1 MIWGGLA
8 KNNFNTTDSRK
19 KSINLSANLC
29 ESKKTKG
36 NFMNDNLSD
45 TSTFDTI
52 LDKLNTL
59 NLATRKKGTMFE
71 KLCTHLLR
79 EKDTAN
85 VYKEI
90 CLWSEWERN
99 DGNDKGIDIIIQTKN
114 DEFIAVQCK
123 FFTSK
128 KVDLSDLSTYFT
140 QLQSGVGNVKFSKGI
155 IITTNDL
162 GKNVLDTIKQI
173 QLTMPIDII
182 TLEDFKNSAINWE
195 VLSPKSLEL
204 PLYAKKQ
211 PLPHQKDALQSTKE
225 YFANP
230 ANTRGKLIMACGTGK
245 TYTSLKILEMLTPKD
260 SIVVF
265 LAPSIA
271 LVGQTFREYCQQK
284 SDDFVACIVCS
295 DEKSGKT
302 QDDDIDLLELPLT
315 PSTRP
320 SDIQKAYHLAKKDS
334 KRFIIFSTY
343 QSSIRLKE
351 TQNLGFL
358 DEIDLLICDEAHR
371 SVGAMYSGAQKDT
384 LNAFTL
390 CHSDENIKAKK
401 RVYMTATPKVYSTA
415 SKSKGIESGNEV
427 FSMDD
432 ESIFGDEIFVLNFSN
447 AIEKKLLTDYKVI
460 ILAIKQEGMAKVANN
475 AIAKLKSQ
483 NSNIDEKLIDLDF
496 VCKIIG
502 THKGLAKN
510 DLVTLNEN
518 GEIDN
523 DFLEEM
529 DKQVSTR
536 AINFCRNIKA
546 SKNITHSF
554 KTIIESY
561 DEELKKDSFKNLD
574 ISIDHIDGTMNAKMR
589 LEKLSELNQ
598 PKAHTCN
605 ILSNARCLSEGIDV
619 PALDSVV
626 FFDGRSAQV
635 DIIQSVG
642 RVMRKSAQ
650 KEIGYIILPLALS
663 ENELKNLD
671 EAVSNTNFQNIWNVL
686 KALRSHDE
694 TLVDEAVFREKIK
707 IAVSDYI
714 GGESS
719 EKPNDEKPYEPRLF
733 DSFTLSE
740 LANTIYNAMPT
751 KLGDKGYWQSFS
763 AKTAKIVEKL
773 NTRLSDIFA
782 HCPEILSDFLAS
794 LKENIHPNIKQ
805 SEAMDMIC
813 SHIITKPIFDAL
825 FGENINDNPIGKA
838 LDEVSDKLHQL
849 GLDDEETRSLNALYK
864 SVGESA
870 RLAKSDKS
878 KQELIKNLYDTFFRS
893 AFKKQAER
901 LGIVYT
907 PLEVVDFILHSTNA
921 LLKKHFGLDFND
933 SSVKVFD
940 PFTGTGSFITRLLSK
955 ENALIA
961 DENIKSKFTQGI
973 FAQDI
978 VLLAYYI
985 ALINITQMGQSRES
999 TLAKFSN
1006 IALCDSLDYLD
1017 NVPQDSGLFAKE
1029 FRDLEANKH
1038 IKDIIANEN
1047 IKVILGNP
1055 PYSGGAGNENDNNAN
1070 ISHPILEQRVR
1081 ETYGKDTRAQNA
1093 NNTRDTLI
1101 QAIRMATDKLDK
1113 QGIIGFVVNG
1123 GFIDSSSADGFRK
1136 CVVKEFKEI
1145 YVLNLRGNQRTQG
1158 EMSKK
1163 EGGKIFGGGSRAG
1176 VAIVFFVKDVNAQK
1190 ECQIHYYDIGDY
1202 LIREAKLEKLE
1213 IFKSLESVPFSKIT
1227 PNDKGDWITQR
1238 GSDFDNLLPLKSDK
1252 NTQGIFMITATG
1264 IQSSGDAWA
1273 YNFSKNTLR
1282 DSMQRCIDT
1291 YNDDLA
1297 KFDREE
1303 FVKKHKDSK
1312 KVDLY
1317 KQLND
1322 TDISTD
1328 KTRIAWTANLKN
1340 SFIGDKKFENFDE
1353 NKVRI
1358 AFYRPFTKS
1367 YLYFDEEWNERQ
1379 SQFPQIFPNK
1389 ESENVAI
1396 LTSLM
1401 ATKDFSSFIVNGI
1414 ADYQTLSNTSAFPLY
1429 YYLAN
1434 GERECAISDFAKSA
1448 FEKHLGFGV
1457 EKEDIFYYIY
1467 ALFSHKGF
1475 CEKYKFELC
1484 KEAPRISISKD
1495 FMTLANLGR
1504 KLAQLHLDYEN
1515 GECYKEVEFRE
1526 GLLTDKDNDELYKVA
1541 KIIKDKEGATLHYN
1555 ANIMLKNIPPKAYA
1569 YKING
1574 RSVVDIF
1581 IDRYQVKTD
1590 KASLIKNNPNDFRG
1604 GKYIFELLC
1613 RIIVLCEK
1621 SVDIIESISKMKCE

>member
-1 MIWGGLA
+1 ME
-8 KNNFNTTDSRK
+8 TTQ
-19 KSINLSANLC
+19 AN
-29 ESKKTKG
+29 
-36 NFMNDNLSD
+36 D
-45 TSTFDTI
+45 TITMI
-52 LDKLNTL
+52 LDKLNAL
-59 NLATRKKGTMFE
+59 DLSTRTKGTMFE
-71 KLCTHLLR
+71 KLCTHLLKER
-79 EKDTAN
+79 DSAN
-85 VYKEI
+85 EYKEI
-90 CLWSEWERN
+90 CLWSDWAQN
-99 DGNDKGIDIIIQTKN
+99 DGSDRGTDIVIKTKN
-114 DEFIAVQCK
+114 DEFIAIQCK
-123 FFTSK
+123 FFTSQ
-128 KVDLSDLSTYFT
+128 KVDLSDLATYFT
-140 QLQSGVGNVKFSKGI
+140 QLQSGVGNVKFTKGI
-155 IITTNDL
+155 IITTSELTTNAL
-162 GKNVLDTIKQI
+162 KTIKQI
-173 QLTMPIDII
+173 QQSMPLEII
-182 TLEDFKNSAINWE
+182 TLEDFKNSAINWAI
-195 VLSPKSLEL
+195 LSPKSLEL

-230 ANTRGKLIMACGTGK
+230 SHTRGKLIMACGTGK
-245 TYTSLKILEMLTPKD
+245 TYTSLKILEMLTPKN

-271 LVGQTFREYCQQK
+271 LVGQTFREYCREK

-295 DEKSGKT
+295 DEKSGKSE
-302 QDDDIDLLELPLT
+302 DDIDLLELPLS
-315 PSTRP
+315 PST
-320 SDIQKAYHLAKKDS
+320 SAEDIKKAYHLAKKDS

-343 QSSIRLKE
+343 QSSIRIKQA
-351 TQNLGFL
+351 QNLGFV
-358 DEIDLLICDEAHR
+358 DEVDLLICDEAHR
-371 SVGAMYSGAQKDT
+371 SVGAMYSGVQKDT

-390 CHSDENIKAKK
+390 CHSDENIKAK
-401 RVYMTATPKVYSTA
+401 RRIYMTATPKVYTTA
-415 SKSKGIESGNEV
+415 SKAKGIESGNEV

-432 ESIFGDEIFVLNFSN
+432 SEIFGEEIYSLNFSK
-447 AIEKKLLTDYKVI
+447 AIEKKKLLTDYKVI

-475 AIAKLKSQ
+475 AIAKLKST

-523 DFLEEM
+523 EFLEEI
-529 DKQVSTR
+529 DKNASTR

-561 DEELKKDSFKNLD
+561 DEEFKKDSFKNLD
-574 ISIDHIDGTMNAKMR
+574 ISIDHIDGTMNAKTR
-589 LEKLSELNQ
+589 LEKLSALNH
-598 PKAHTCN
+598 PKAHSCN

-642 RVMRKSAQ
+642 RVMRKSTATK
-650 KEIGYIILPLALS
+650 KEIGYIILPIALS

-671 EAVSNTNFQNIWNVL
+671 QAVSNTNFQSIWNVL

-714 GGESS
+714 GGESNG
-719 EKPNDEKPYEPRLF
+719 EANDEKPYEPRLF

-740 LANTIYNAMPT
+740 LANTMYNAMPT

-773 NTRLSDIFA
+773 NARLSDIFA
-782 HCPEILSDFLAS
+782 RYPEILSDFLAS
-794 LKENIHPNIKQ
+794 LKENIHPNIKE

-849 GLDDEETRSLNALYK
+849 GLDDEETHSLNALYK

-870 RLAKSDKS
+870 KLAKSDKS

-907 PLEVVDFILHSTNA
+907 PLQVVDFILHSTNA
-921 LLKKHFGLDFND
+921 LLKRHFGLDFND
-933 SSVKVFD
+933 SSIKVFD

-955 ENALIA
+955 ENALIS
-961 DENIKSKFTQGI
+961 DENVKSKFTHGI

-985 ALINITQMGQSRES
+985 ALINITQMGQSRDS

-1017 NVPQDSGLFAKE
+1017 NAPQDSGLFALE
-1029 FRDLEANKH
+1029 FKDLETNRH
-1038 IKDIIANEN
+1038 IKDLIANEN

-1055 PYSGGAGNENDNNAN
+1055 PYSGGASSANDNNAN
-1070 ISHPILEQRVR
+1070 ISHPNLERKIK
-1081 ETYGKDTRAQNA
+1081 ETYGKDSTA
-1093 NNTRDTLI
+1093 NLAANTRDTLI
-1101 QAIRMATDKLDK
+1101 QAIRMASDKLDR

-1136 CVVKEFKEI
+1136 CVVREFREI
-1145 YVLNLRGNQRTQG
+1145 YVLNLRGNARTSGEQR
-1158 EMSKK
+1158 KK
-1163 EGGKIFGGGSRAG
+1163 EGDGIFDSGSRAG
-1176 VAIVFFVKDVNAQK
+1176 VAIVFFVKDLNAQK

-1202 LIREAKLEKLE
+1202 LSREAKLDKLE
-1213 IFKSLESVPFSKIT
+1213 NFVSLENVPFSKIT
-1227 PNDKGDWITQR
+1227 PNDKGDWINQR
-1238 GSDFDNLLPLKSDK
+1238 GEDFDNLLPLKSEK
-1252 NTQGIFMITATG
+1252 NKQGIFMINATG
-1264 IQSSGDAWA
+1264 LVSGRDAWA
-1273 YNFSKNTLR
+1273 YNFSKNTLQ

-1291 YNDDLA
+1291 YNGDLE
-1297 KFDREE
+1297 KFDREG
-1303 FVKKHKDSK
+1303 FIKTHKDIK
-1312 KVDLY
+1312 KADLY
-1317 KQLND
+1317 KQLSD

-1328 KTRIAWTANLKN
+1328 KTRIAWARKLK
-1340 SFIGDKKFENFDE
+1340 KKFLENEKLEKFNE

-1367 YLYFDEEWNERQ
+1367 YLYFDEAWTEEQ
-1379 SQFPQIFPNK
+1379 SQFPQIFPKK
-1389 ESENVAI
+1389 ESENI
-1396 LTSLM
+1396 LITT
-1401 ATKDFSSFIVNGI
+1401 TKGAYFGAFICDNI
-1414 ADYQTLSNTSAFPLY
+1414 LDYHFVGDTSAFPLY
-1429 YYLAN
+1429 YYLEN
-1434 GERECAISDFAKSA
+1434 GERECAISDFAKSE
-1448 FEKHLGFGV
+1448 FEKHLGFSV
-1457 EKEDIFYYIY
+1457 SKEDIFYYIY

-1475 CEKYKFELC
+1475 VEKYKFELC

-1495 FMTLANLGR
+1495 FVALAKLGR
-1504 KLAQLHLDYEN
+1504 ELARLHLDYEK
-1515 GECYKEVEFRE
+1515 GECYKEVEFRG
-1526 GLLTDKDNDELYKVA
+1526 GLLADMDNDELYKVT
-1541 KIIKDKEGATLHYN
+1541 KIIKDKDGNTLHYN
-1555 ANIMLKNIPPKAYA
+1555 ANISIKNIPPKAYA
-1569 YKING
+1569 YKINA
-1574 RSVVDIF
+1574 RSVIDIF
-1581 IDRYQVKTD
+1581 IDRYQIKTD

-1613 RIIVLCEK
+1613 RIIVLALK
-1621 SVDIIESISKMKCE
+1621 SVDIIEEISNKEAEQISKFPHKKA

>member
-1 MIWGGLA
+1 ME
-8 KNNFNTTDSRK
+8 TTQ
-19 KSINLSANLC
+19 
-29 ESKKTKG
+29 T
-36 NFMNDNLSD
+36 ND
-45 TSTFDTI
+45 TIEMI
-52 LDKLNTL
+52 LDKLNALDLT
-59 NLATRKKGTMFE
+59 TRKKGTMFE

-90 CLWSEWERN
+90 VLWSEWEHK

-123 FFTSK
+123 FFTSN
-128 KVDLSDLSTYFT
+128 KVVLSDLSTYFT

-162 GKNVLDTIKQI
+162 GKNVFDTIKQI

-182 TLEDFKNSAINWE
+182 TLEDFKNSTINWE
-195 VLSPKSLEL
+195 ILSPKSLEL

-230 ANTRGKLIMACGTGK
+230 SNTRGKLIMACGTGK
-245 TYTSLKILEMLTPKD
+245 TYTSLKILEMLTPKNG
-260 SIVVF
+260 IVVF

-284 SDDFVACIVCS
+284 SDDFVGCIVCS

-351 TQNLGFL
+351 AQNLGFL

-401 RVYMTATPKVYSTA
+401 RIYMTATPKVYTTA
-415 SKSKGIESGNEV
+415 SKAKGIESGNEV

-475 AIAKLKSQ
+475 AIAKLKST

-510 DLVTLNEN
+510 DLVTLDEN

-523 DFLEEM
+523 EFLEEI
-529 DKQVSTR
+529 DKKVSAR

-642 RVMRKSAQ
+642 RVMRKATQ

-671 EAVSNTNFQNIWNVL
+671 QAVSNTNFQNIWNVL
-686 KALRSHDE
+686 KALRSHDD
-694 TLVDEAVFREKIK
+694 TLVDETVFREKIK

-719 EKPNDEKPYEPRLF
+719 QSNGEQNSDKPYEPRLF

-740 LANTIYNAMPT
+740 IANTMYNAMPT

-773 NTRLSDIFA
+773 NARLSDIFERY
-782 HCPEILSDFLAS
+782 PNILSDFLAS

-813 SHIITKPIFDAL
+813 SHIITKPIFDTL

-838 LDEVSDKLHQL
+838 LDEVSDKLHKL

-864 SVGESA
+864 SVGDSA

-921 LLKKHFGLDFND
+921 LLKRHFGLDFND
-933 SSVKVFD
+933 DSVKVFD

-955 ENALIA
+955 ENALIT

-985 ALINITQMGQSRES
+985 ALINITQMGQSREPS
-999 TLAKFSN
+999 LAKFSN

-1017 NVPQDSGLFAKE
+1017 NSPQDSGLFAKE
-1029 FRDLEANKH
+1029 FKDLEANKH

-1055 PYSGGAGNENDNNAN
+1055 PYSGGASSANDNNAN
-1070 ISHPILEQRVR
+1070 ISHPHLERKIK
-1081 ETYGKDTRAQNA
+1081 ETYGKDSTA
-1093 NNTRDTLI
+1093 NLAKNTRDTLI
-1101 QAIRMATDKLDK
+1101 QAIRMATDKLNK

-1136 CVVKEFKEI
+1136 CVVKEFREI
-1145 YVLNLRGNQRTQG
+1145 YVLNLRGDLNSQMQGKKQG
-1158 EMSKK
+1158 EGGNIFDKK
-1163 EGGKIFGGGSRAG
+1163 VGI
-1176 VAIVFFVKDVNAQK
+1176 AIVFFIKDLNAQK

-1202 LIREAKLEKLE
+1202 LSREAKLEKLE
-1213 IFKSLESVPFSKIT
+1213 NFIRLENVPFSQIT
-1227 PNDKGDWITQR
+1227 PNDKGDWINQR
-1238 GSDFDNLLPLKSDK
+1238 GSDFDNLLPLKSEK
-1252 NTQGIFMITATG
+1252 NTQGIFMINATG
-1264 IQSSGDAWA
+1264 VATNREFWA
-1273 YNFSKNTLR
+1273 YNFSKEILR

-1297 KFDREE
+1297 KFDREG
-1303 FVKKHKDSK
+1303 FIKKHKDIK

-1328 KTRIAWTANLKN
+1328 KTRIAWTENLKKT
-1340 SFIGDKKFENFDE
+1340 FIKDEQLKNFDK

-1358 AFYRPFTKS
+1358 AFTSPFSKQ
-1367 YLYFDEEWNERQ
+1367 YLYFDKVWNERQ

-1389 ESENVAI
+1389 ESKNIAI
-1396 LTSLM
+1396 TTTKGIFGTLICDNITDLHFIGDTS
-1401 ATKDFSSFIVNGI
+1401 V
-1414 ADYQTLSNTSAFPLY
+1414 FPLY
-1429 YYLAN
+1429 YYLEN
-1434 GERECAISDFAKSA
+1434 GERVCAISDFALSE

-1457 EKEDIFYYIY
+1457 SKEDIFYYIY

-1484 KEAPRISISKD
+1484 KEAPRISISND
-1495 FMTLANLGR
+1495 FMDLANLGR
-1504 KLAQLHLDYEN
+1504 KLARLHLDYEN

-1541 KIIKDKEGATLHYN
+1541 KIIKDKDGATLHYN
-1555 ANIMLKNIPPKAYA
+1555 ANISIKNIPPKAYA

-1574 RSVVDIF
+1574 RSVIDIF

-1613 RIIVLCEK
+1613 KIIVLCEK
-1621 SVDIIESISKMKCE
+1621 SVDIIDEISGMKCE